1 MTPLYGWGEKHAR
14 VVDYVSDVRFKR
26 KSLISV
32 LGLEGFR
39 ASMVF
44 GGTLNGEVFGYYV
57 SEVLAPVLRVGD
69 VLVLDNL
76 SVHKVKG
83 VLLPLL
89 SRGVVVVYL
98 PKYSPDLSPIEL
110 AWSKMK
116 TMFRKLKIKAEVELQ
131 KALLKALS
139 WVSTQDIANYFK
151 HCGYELI

>member
-14 VVDYVSDVRFKR
+14 VVDYVPDVRFKR

-39 ASMVF
+39 ASMIF
-44 GGTLNGEVFGYYV
+44 KGTLNGEVFGYYV
-57 SEVLAPVLRVGD
+57 SEILAPVLRAGD

-83 VLLPLL
+83 VLLSLL

-98 PKYSPDLSPIEL
+98 PKY
-110 AWSKMK
+110 
-116 TMFRKLKIKAEVELQ
+116 
-131 KALLKALS
+131 
-139 WVSTQDIANYFK
+139 
-151 HCGYELI
+151 CLI

>member
-57 SEVLAPVLRVGD
+57 SEVLAPVLRAGD

-89 SRGVVVVYL
+89 SKGVVVVYL

-116 TMFRKLKIKAEVELQ
+116 TMLRKLKSKAEEELQ
-131 KALLKALS
+131 TALLSAFKWIS
-139 WVSTQDIANYFK
+139 EKDISNYFK
-151 HCGYELI
+151 HCGYASI